1 MKTWHYFWRLI
12 TFRPGIYLF
21 YTLCWIIV
29 NLIPLLTGLILRQ
42 IFDALSGDSQATGNV
57 WSLLALLVG
66 LTVGEICLH
75 FMGDAG
81 HIYFRM
87 GISALLYRNV
97 FAHILHRPGAK
108 ALPSSP
114 GEALSRFRD
123 DVDFVDYTVGNSPD
137 PLVQLIFLIV
147 ALTVMVK
154 INMVITL
161 MILVPVLAIFLV
173 ADRATQRLAHYRQA
187 RREATGDVTGF
198 LGEMLGAIQAVKV
211 ATAEERVINHFQ
223 KISEVRQK
231 VTIRDQ
237 TFDTL
242 LDSINSNMINLG
254 IGIMLLL
261 AAQSMRVGTF
271 TVGDF
276 ALFVTY
282 LQTLSG
288 TTRFM
293 GMFIARYKQVGVSFA
308 RLQALMVGAPP
319 EKLVHHASVYLR
331 EPYPEVPTPIKSAAD
346 QLQLL
351 DADRLIYHYP
361 GTGRGIDAISLQ
373 LPKGSVTVITGR
385 VGAGKTTLLRV
396 LLGLLPAEA
405 GEIRWNG
412 QLVPNPGDFLIPPR
426 CAYTPQVPRLYSETL
441 RNNILLGLP
450 EQDVDLSF
458 ALRMAVLDPD
468 IAQLENGLETVVG
481 PRGVKLSGGQIQ
493 RAAAAR
499 MFVRNPELLVFDDL
513 SSALDVETEEQLWQQ
528 VFAQPDRPTC
538 LVVSHRFAA
547 LQRADQIL
555 LLAEGQVIAQGTFD
569 TLLQTSPEFCQLCA
583 EEEWE
588 EEESHAA
595 Q

>member
-12 TFRPGIYLF
+12 TFRPGVYLF

-29 NLIPLLTGLILRQ
+29 NMIPLLTGLILRQ
-42 IFDALSGDSQATGNV
+42 IFDALSGGSQATGNI
-57 WSLLALLVG
+57 WSLLALLIG

-87 GISALLYRNV
+87 GISALLYRNL

-114 GEALSRFRD
+114 GEAMSRFRD
-123 DVDFVDYTVGNSPD
+123 DIDFVDYTVGTSPD
-137 PLVQLIFLIV
+137 PLVQFVFLIF

-154 INMVITL
+154 INTFITL

-198 LGEMLGAIQAVKV
+198 LGELLGAIQAVKV

-223 KISEVRQK
+223 KINEVRQK
-231 VTIRDQ
+231 VTVRDH

-288 TTRFM
+288 TTRSM

-308 RLQALMVGAPP
+308 RLQALMIDAPP
-319 EKLVHHASVYLR
+319 EQLVHHAPVYLR
-331 EPYPEVPTPIKSAAD
+331 EPYPEVPIPVKSAAD
-346 QLQLL
+346 ELQIL
-351 DADRLIYHYP
+351 DVDRLIYHYP
-361 GTGRGIDAISLQ
+361 EQGRGIDAISLQ
-373 LPKGSVTVITGR
+373 LSKGSFTVITGR
-385 VGAGKTTLLRV
+385 IGAGKTTLLRV

-441 RNNILLGLP
+441 RNNILLGLT
-450 EQDVDLSF
+450 EQDVDLSS
-458 ALRMAVLDPD
+458 ALRMAVLDSD

-513 SSALDVETEEQLWQQ
+513 SSALDVETEQHLWQQ
-528 VFAQPDRPTC
+528 IFALPDRPTC
-538 LVVSHRFAA
+538 LVVSHRLAA
-547 LQRADQIL
+547 LQRANQIL

-569 TLLQTSPEFCQLCA
+569 TLLQTSPEFCQLWA
-583 EEEWE
+583 
-588 EEESHAA
+588 EESHAA